1 MATSNDNKKVPVW
14 APWGGGGVLWRTGL
28 FLAGMV
34 LIAGLLALLSGRWS
48 DDPAERGTRDF
59 DPFAQE
65 DFDADSL
72 ERFFRDNYPELPPGY
87 YDSPDPVDWFDPI
100 EGVPELPSPDDNY
113 IPPVDSTRYVP
124 NPEDSLSQ
132 IVADELIVFFN
143 SQDLKKDMADFA
155 KQFKALYPGPGYQI
169 VYYNSTAGTMLL
181 SVPEEELY
189 DILEAL
195 PQQIPN
201 IDFCVA
207 TNAVLDESAAA
218 PTGDPDFTKR
228 SYDEYFRLI
237 QTYDAWEVTQG
248 TPEVKVA
255 IVDSYFDLSHPE
267 IGERFVDRI
276 HIPSKTTNVLP
287 PASAPG
293 DLNDLGFYC
302 HGSHV
307 AGIAIG
313 AAENGV
319 GCSGIAPKC
328 TWIPIALGN
337 QLTSFNIIEALL
349 YAVYQGADVV
359 NFSIGRAYPDI
370 ASYVP
375 IEDQCEV
382 AVTCDK
388 NGEALWQYVVDIAN
402 DHNCVLVSSAGN
414 DAVLMGMDPKNR
426 SKGLIKVEA
435 VDGKGQAADFTN
447 FGSVPEAGL
456 NYSTVSAPG
465 VNIWSSTDARCL
477 SLWEQ
482 MGYVVD
488 YKQGLQEMSGTSMAA
503 PVVTGAVAL
512 LKSKN
517 RNLTNDEVIKIL
529 TMTAKQFDT
538 EHRIGPTIQ
547 IRDALDAT
555 GGDLVKFDDMMKDH
569 SMLIGKWKSTYELVI
584 TSGSTGDKVD
594 DIWTYFIFDTETSG
608 IVEHR
613 TINLKRVYTAPV
625 TVTWES
631 NRILINQL
639 GPATDADS
647 GDELTVDSFVCTPDS
662 EGFLQASCYKD
673 GVFAFDFKLEKVN

>member
-1 MATSNDNKKVPVW
+1 MASSNDNRKVPAW
-14 APWGGGGVLWRTGL
+14 APWGGGGVLWRTGA

-34 LIAGLLALLSGRWS
+34 GICALLALLNGRFDGK
-48 DDPAERGTRDF
+48 DDASNRDF

-72 ERFFRDNYPELPPGY
+72 ERFFRDNYPEIPS
-87 YDSPDPVDWFDPI
+87 DFDDPVDWFDPI
-100 EGVPELPSPDDNY
+100 EGVPELPDPDDNY
-113 IPPVDSTRYVP
+113 IPPVDSTRYAP

-143 SQDLKKDMADFA
+143 SQDLKSDMASFA

-169 VYYNSTAGTMLL
+169 VYYNPTAGTMLL

-189 DILEAL
+189 DVMDAL
-195 PQQIPN
+195 PQQITD

-207 TNAVLDESAAA
+207 TNAVLEESASA
-218 PTGDPDFTKR
+218 PTGDPDFSKKAF
-228 SYDEYFRLI
+228 DEYFRLI
-237 QTYDAWEVTQG
+237 QTYEAWEVTKG

-255 IVDSYFDLSHPE
+255 IVDSYFDLTHPE
-267 IGERFVDRI
+267 IGERYVNQI
-276 HIPSKTTNVLP
+276 HIPSKTANVMP
-287 PASAPG
+287 PAGAPQ
-293 DLNDLGFYC
+293 DLGDLGFYC

-313 AAENGV
+313 AADNGL
-319 GCSGIAPKC
+319 GCSGIAPNC
-328 TWIPIALGN
+328 TWIPISLGN
-337 QLTSFNIIEALL
+337 QLTSFNIIEGLL

-359 NFSIGRAYPDI
+359 NFSIGRAYPEI
-370 ASYVP
+370 AKMVP
-375 IEDQCEV
+375 LEDQCTV

-388 NGEALWQYVVDIAN
+388 NGEALWQYVVNVAN
-402 DHNCVLVSSAGN
+402 DHNCVLVTSAGN

-435 VDGKGQAADFTN
+435 VNGKGQAADFTN
-447 FGSVPEAGL
+447 WGAVPEAGL

-465 VNIWSSTDARCL
+465 VDIWSSTDPRTL
-477 SLWEQ
+477 GIWEQ
-482 MGYVVD
+482 MEGYVVD
-488 YKQGLQEMSGTSMAA
+488 YKQGFQTMSGTSMAA

-517 RNLTNDEVIKIL
+517 KDLTNDEVIKIL

-538 EHRIGPTIQ
+538 QHRIGPTIQ

-555 GGDLVKFDDMMKDH
+555 GAGLVNFDDLMKDH

-608 IVEHR
+608 TVEHR
-613 TINLKRVYTAPV
+613 TINLKRIYTAPV
-625 TVTWES
+625 TAYWERD
-631 NRILINQL
+631 RIIINQL
-639 GPATDADS
+639 SPATDAGT
-647 GDELTVDSFVCTPDS
+647 GDQLTVDSFVCTPDKD
-662 EGFLQASCYKD
+662 GYLQATCYKD
-673 GVFAFDFKLEKVN
+673 GVYSFEFMLEKVN